1 MIIVFGIF
9 DIVWSW
15 APVIAKFQDVLK
27 ERLKKLLSDTKY
39 KHVFQELHHVDKVL
53 FKGVE
58 TSWQS
63 NHAAAALGGDVM
75 TKDMKSSYPA
85 ACDSDADPS

>member
-1 MIIVFGIF
+1 M
-9 DIVWSW
+9 
-15 APVIAKFQDVLK
+15 
-27 ERLKKLLSDTKY
+27 
-39 KHVFQELHHVDKVL
+39 DKVL